1 MADDP
6 DKDDQ
11 KPDDDQAPDDDR
23 KPHAKWPWI
32 LAGVVTIVFVA
43 TILIL
48 ILVPHA
54 NVRTEDAYVTAHY
67 ANVAPRVA
75 GQIDSVRVDDNQP
88 VRAGQLLATIDPRDL
103 QTALD
108 QALAARAADVARVHQ
123 ADAQI
128 ERQPAL
134 IRQAEAQVQSALA
147 KLTLAQADQRRFANL
162 AETGAGTVQQHQQA
176 DAALRE
182 TQATLAQAQAERS
195 SQRHQLDAL
204 TADREAAVAQVGRD
218 DAVGAQAKLNLS
230 YTRLVA
236 PIDGTI
242 AQKTVQVGNQVATG
256 VPVMVVVPL
265 NAVYIMADYRELDLR
280 HMRPGQAAHIH
291 VDAYNIDLAGHVDS
305 LPAASGATFSPIPP
319 NNATGNFTKIVQ
331 RLPVK
336 IVVDAG
342 QPLARLL
349 RAGMS
354 VEVVV
359 DTQLDNVVDQQANS
373 SGRVTAP

>member
-1 MADDP
+1 MADDAN
-6 DKDDQ
+6 KDQ
-11 KPDDDQAPDDDR
+11 QPDDAD

-32 LAGVVTIVFVA
+32 VAGLVAVVFVA

-48 ILVPHA
+48 VLAPHA
-54 NVRTEDAYVTAHY
+54 DVRTEDAYVTAHY

-75 GQIDSVRVDDNQP
+75 GQIASVSVDDNQP
-88 VRAGQLLATIDPRDL
+88 VRAGQLLATIDPRDF

-108 QALAARAADVARVHQ
+108 QAQATRASDVARVHQ
-123 ADAQI
+123 ANAQI
-128 ERQPAL
+128 QRQPSL
-134 IRQAEAQVQSALA
+134 IRQADAQVQSARA
-147 KLTLAQADQRRFANL
+147 KLALARADQDRFANL

-176 DAALRE
+176 EATLRE
-182 TQATLAQAQAERS
+182 TLASLAQAEAERS
-195 SQRHQLDAL
+195 SQRHQMDAL
-204 TADREAAVAQVGRD
+204 IADREAAVAQVGRD
-218 DAVGAQAKLNLS
+218 DAAGAQAKLNLG

-242 AQKTVQVGNQVATG
+242 AQKTVQVGNQVAPG
-256 VPVMVVVPL
+256 VPLMIVVPL
-265 NAVYIMADYRELDLR
+265 HAVYIMADYRELDLR
-280 HMRPGQAAHIH
+280 HMRPGQGARIH
-291 VDAYNIDLAGHVDS
+291 VDAYNVDLRGHVDS

-336 IVVDAG
+336 IVVDPN

-359 DTQLDNVVDQQANS
+359 DTGLDNVVAQQANS
-373 SGRVTAP
+373 SDRVTAP

>member
-1 MADDP
+1 MADDA
-6 DKDDQ
+6 DKDQ
-11 KPDDDQAPDDDR
+11 QQDDAD

-32 LAGVVTIVFVA
+32 VAGLVAIVFVA

-48 ILVPHA
+48 VLAPHA
-54 NVRTEDAYVTAHY
+54 DVRTEDAYVTAHY

-75 GQIDSVRVDDNQP
+75 GQIASVSVDDNQP
-88 VRAGQLLATIDPRDL
+88 VRAGQLLATIDPRDY
-103 QTALD
+103 QTALA
-108 QALAARAADVARVHQ
+108 QAEATRASDLARVHQ

-128 ERQPAL
+128 QRQPSL
-134 IRQAEAQVQSALA
+134 IRQADAQVLSARA
-147 KLTLAQADQRRFANL
+147 KLTLARADQDHFANL

-182 TQATLAQAQAERS
+182 TLAALAQAEAERS
-195 SQRHQLDAL
+195 SQGHQMDAL
-204 TADREAAVAQVGRD
+204 IADREAAVAQVARD
-218 DAVGAQAKLNLS
+218 DAVGAQAKLNLG

-242 AQKTVQVGNQVATG
+242 AQKTVQVGNQVASG
-256 VPVMVVVPL
+256 VPLMIVVPL

-280 HMRPGQAAHIH
+280 HMRPGQAARIH
-291 VDAYNIDLAGHVDS
+291 VDAYNIDLRGHIDS

-336 IVVDAG
+336 VVVDPD

-359 DTQLDNVVDQQANS
+359 DTGLDNVVEQQANS
-373 SGRVTAP
+373 SARVTAP